1 MRSSREQHVRGR
13 RNWPARIDARY
24 CLAGGR
30 MARRERLPRD
40 GATVQEYRLDRIIGF
55 DVLERIGAEQQK
67 VCLLAGLDRSDLVVE
82 GRILAR
88 SAGSSPIRFFIL
100 ASPECCAVQ
109 VRLRLLKFVYTPQTE
124 CNE

>member
-1 MRSSREQHVRGR
+1 
-13 RNWPARIDARY
+13 
-24 CLAGGR
+24 

-40 GATVQEYRLDRIIGF
+40 GATVQEYRLYRIIGF